1 MAAGLGTGL
10 YLFDETGCPVN
21 PLDNR
26 ADRFFCPD
34 GAPADNFNANN
45 VVYDADRL
53 VEVTGVTNACSLHPL
68 LNPANGGLLRQ
79 GALNPLMSGT
89 LGAGIINKMVNPDIN
104 QGGKVL
110 DSWIDA
116 NGAAQG
122 NAANFIQ

>member
-1 MAAGLGTGL
+1 MTWI
-10 YLFDETGCPVN
+10 
-21 PLDNR
+21 
-26 ADRFFCPD
+26 
-34 GAPADNFNANN
+34 
-45 VVYDADRL
+45 RL
-53 VEVTGVTNACSLHPL
+53 VEF
-68 LNPANGGLLRQ
+68 NPAWRQ